1 MRRKRLLASA
11 EAYNGEDASVGQYL
25 PTSSNNKQLNPIS
38 GVPIDWKFT
47 NSKVMDESGS
57 PHSFEASPTSP
68 HTGSMIALSGEGLGG
83 GRCDSD
89 SPMIETPKAPRGTVA
104 PRLVSGIGWF
114 EDLAAMFSNAQDF
127 FRRLPFFIFL
137 SFPFYPT
144 WLR

>member
-1 MRRKRLLASA
+1 
-11 EAYNGEDASVGQYL
+11 
-25 PTSSNNKQLNPIS
+25 
-38 GVPIDWKFT
+38 
-47 NSKVMDESGS
+47 MDESGS

-127 FRRLPFFIFL
+127 FRRLPFFFFWVFL
-137 SFPFYPT
+137 FIQHGYDNI
-144 WLR
+144 RNM